1 MRGLNLITGG
11 KQRYL
16 IALVLVLGFFMLLA
30 FASFK
35 PSADPDVIRKTMD
48 AGHSFAFILLSSL
61 FYLAI
66 EHHGKWQATMV
77 SGLFSVL
84 LMVSIEGLQP
94 YFGRT
99 ASLADIQ
106 LSLLG
111 TVIALSGMFVWRTVK
126 NSLLKA
132 MSLFLLVLTVGW
144 VVQPVWSEWRSLWW
158 REQQFPLLGD
168 FEHKLETKLWRAH
181 GKHTRVSLSG
191 QHVVS
196 GINSLQVEINKGV
209 WLGVRYAAG
218 DQDWRKYKTLTMTLY
233 NPGTA
238 FNMNIRIDD
247 GVNAFPK
254 YSERYNGQF
263 QIGEGTTTLLIPLAK
278 IAVSPKSRLLDLSR
292 IRKMILFLSEN
303 ENPRLFYLDN
313 IRLTR

>member
-1 MRGLNLITGG
+1 MNGFNLIIGG
-11 KQRYL
+11 KPRYI
-16 IALVLVLGFFMLLA
+16 IALFLVLGGFILLA

-48 AGHSFAFILLSSL
+48 AGHSFAFILLSGL
-61 FYLAI
+61 LYLAM

-84 LMVSIEGLQP
+84 LMVGIEGLQP

-111 TVIALSGMFVWRTVK
+111 TFIALSGMLVWRTVK
-126 NSLLKA
+126 NSLLKM
-132 MSLFLLVLTVGW
+132 MSLFLLVLAVGW
-144 VVQPVWSEWRSLWW
+144 IVQPVWSEWRSLWW

-168 FEHKLETKLWRAH
+168 FEHKLETKLWSAH
-181 GKHTRVSLSG
+181 GQHTRVSLSD
-191 QHVVS
+191 QHAVS
-196 GINSLQVEINKGV
+196 GLHSLQVEINKGV

-218 DQDWRKYKTLTMTLY
+218 DQDWRKYKTLTMTFY

-238 FNMNIRIDD
+238 FNMNLRIDD

-254 YSERYNGQF
+254 YSERYNGEF
-263 QIGEGTTTLLIPLAK
+263 QIGEGATTLLIPLAN
-278 IAVSPKSRLLDLSR
+278 IAASPKSRLLDLSR
-292 IRKMILFLSEN
+292 IRKMILFLSKN
-303 ENPRLFYLDN
+303 EKPRLFYLDSV
-313 IRLTR
+313 RLI